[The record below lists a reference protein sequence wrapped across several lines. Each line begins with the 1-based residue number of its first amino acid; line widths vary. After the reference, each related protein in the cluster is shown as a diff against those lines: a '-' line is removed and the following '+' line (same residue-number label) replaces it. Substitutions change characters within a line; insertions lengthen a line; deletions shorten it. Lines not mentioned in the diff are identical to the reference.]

1 MKKRE
6 EKILAKIKEFH
17 EKLPK
22 FPDGRINYSDSN
34 IAPVVIVFLRYGKKF
49 LLLKRSEKGLNY
61 RGKWSVV
68 AGFLDEIKPIQ
79 DKVLE
84 EMQEE
89 LAIQKD
95 DILKIH
101 IGEPYEFEDE
111 EIDKIWIR
119 CPVLVELKRQITPR
133 LDWEHE
139 EYKWIQLEQFK
150 DFDTVPSITKSLDLA
165 LK

>member
-6 EKILAKIKEFH
+6 AKILAKVKEFA

-22 FPDGRINYSDSN
+22 FSDGRIDYSDSN
-34 IAPVVIVFLRYGKKF
+34 IAPVVIVFLRYGKEF

-68 AGFLDEIKPIQ
+68 AGFLDEVKPIQ

-84 EMQEE
+84 EVQEE

-101 IGEPYEFEDE
+101 IGEPYEFEDT
-111 EIDKIWIR
+111 EIDKTWIR
-119 CPVLVELKRQITPR
+119 CPVLVELKRQVTPR

-139 EYKWIQLEQFK
+139 EYKWVKLEQFK
-150 DFDTVPSITKSLDLA
+150 DFDTVPSLAKSLNRA
-165 LK
+165 LE